1 MGRKFE
7 IVGADLAV
15 LRYIE
20 EEDPHLPP
28 GFRYIQ

>member
-1 MGRKFE
+1 MSRKFE

-20 EEDPHLPP
+20 EEGPHLPH
-28 GFRYIQ
+28 GFR